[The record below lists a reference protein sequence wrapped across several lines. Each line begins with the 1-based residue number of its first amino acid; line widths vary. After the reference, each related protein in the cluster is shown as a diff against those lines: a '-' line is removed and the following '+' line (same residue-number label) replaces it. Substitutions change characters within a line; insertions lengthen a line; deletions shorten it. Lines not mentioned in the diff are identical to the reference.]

1 MSRVD
6 SCQHLD
12 TGVPQPEGKDRAG
25 SEWRTPRIP
34 PVMGGSATGQEKL
47 SCEWF
52 WQGLPLGTGLQ
63 ELTQAAQIEEL
74 KAAYIRE
81 ERRVRQWITA

>member
-1 MSRVD
+1 
-6 SCQHLD
+6 
-12 TGVPQPEGKDRAG
+12 
-25 SEWRTPRIP
+25 
-34 PVMGGSATGQEKL
+34 MGGSATGQEKL

-81 ERRVRQWITA
+81 ERCVRQWITA